1 MKKLLALSISS
12 ILLTACGG
20 GSDGG
25 ATKSTPTPTTPS
37 IQTPTTKLQ
46 TNNPSI
52 GQKLVFG
59 NGALKADN
67 IAGKKYY
74 ARYAYCPT
82 HCSVGVNVGEMN
94 FSLEKDGD
102 TFKVSQNSVS
112 VDKFGNIHFF
122 KNGQGGVQW
131 TQKRV
136 KYIEKLIN
144 ALEKGDSQEAI
155 TNMALLAN
163 SLYGTDLQNINLLPA
178 DIDEYLVHIGVDS
191 NARLAIKDYIQ
202 ENLHHIREL

>member
-1 MKKLLALSISS
+1 MLSLLAIKGLIT
-12 ILLTACGG
+12 LL
-20 GSDGG
+20 
-25 ATKSTPTPTTPS
+25 ATKGVAILAVKSALAFGVALTIKS
-37 IQTPTTKLQ
+37 L
-46 TNNPSI
+46 
-52 GQKLVFG
+52 LV
-59 NGALKADN
+59 
-67 IAGKKYY
+67 AG
-74 ARYAYCPT
+74 
-82 HCSVGVNVGEMN
+82 VVV
-94 FSLEKDGD
+94 
-102 TFKVSQNSVS
+102 
-112 VDKFGNIHFF
+112 
-122 KNGQGGVQW
+122 GGVQW

-202 ENLHHIREL
+202 DNLHHIREL